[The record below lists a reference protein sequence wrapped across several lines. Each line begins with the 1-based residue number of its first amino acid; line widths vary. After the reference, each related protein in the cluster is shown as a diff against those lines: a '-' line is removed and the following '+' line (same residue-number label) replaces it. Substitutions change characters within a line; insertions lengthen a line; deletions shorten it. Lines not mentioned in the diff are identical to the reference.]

1 VKNVQSNKSGT
12 SCVKASRYFLA
23 YYYVIEYLFAILIA
37 VCVVGITSGSHSI
50 GLPFY
55 KLNPMHWVIYF
66 TILFRKPSLGALIV
80 LAFAL
85 PFTSN
90 LLTGHPLFIK
100 SVIMGVE
107 LSIYVVVFNVMINY
121 FTVRPVSA
129 YVISQIAGHIVY
141 YGLKYIMINTGLLES
156 ALISSSIIT
165 QLIVFGC
172 LGLAL
177 FCTDKYLLAK
187 DIK

>member
-1 VKNVQSNKSGT
+1 MDVQSNRPGASY
-12 SCVKASRYFLA
+12 VKPNKYSLVNNYI
-23 YYYVIEYLFAILIA
+23 IEYLFAVLIA
-37 VCVVGITSGSHSI
+37 ISVVGITSGSHSI
-50 GLPFY
+50 GLPLY
-55 KLNPMHWVIYF
+55 KLNPMHWVIF
-66 TILFRKPSLGALIV
+66 FAILFRKPSLGAIIV

-90 LLTGHPLFIK
+90 LITGHPLLIK

-107 LSIYVVVFNVMINY
+107 LSIYGVVFNSLTNY
-121 FTVRPVSA
+121 YTIRPVLA

-141 YGLKYIMINTGLLES
+141 YWLKYIMINVGLLDS
-156 ALISSSIIT
+156 ALISTSIVL

-177 FCTDKYLLAK
+177 LCTDKYLLTQDFK
-187 DIK
+187 

>member
-1 VKNVQSNKSGT
+1 MNVQSNRSSA
-12 SCVKASRYFLA
+12 SCVNPSRYSLA
-23 YYYVIEYLFAILIA
+23 YYLIEYLFAILIA
-37 VCVVGITSGSHSI
+37 VSVVGITSGSHSI

-90 LLTGHPLFIK
+90 LLTGHPLLIK

-107 LSIYVVVFNVMINY
+107 LSIYGTVFNIMINSY
-121 FTVRPVSA
+121 NARLVQAF
-129 YVISQIAGHIVY
+129 VISQLAGHIIY
-141 YGLKYIMINTGLLES
+141 YGLKYLMINAGLMENT
-156 ALISSSIIT
+156 LISTSIIT

-177 FCTDKYLLAK
+177 FCTVKYLLAK
-187 DIK
+187 DYK